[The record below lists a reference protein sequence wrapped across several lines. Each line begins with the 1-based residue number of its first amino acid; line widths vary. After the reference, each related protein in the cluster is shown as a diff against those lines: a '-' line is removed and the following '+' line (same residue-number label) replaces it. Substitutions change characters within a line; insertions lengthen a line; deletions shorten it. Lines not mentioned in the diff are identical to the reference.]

1 MAKIKSVKSNTE
13 VYAEIIAD
21 IASRAA
27 AEIEGAELLGKN
39 PDKLRII
46 KDNDVHAYVKSDNTV
61 DIDIYLNIL
70 YGYNIPDTVC
80 KVQIAI
86 KKAIEKETCYKV
98 GEVNVSVVSII
109 VEETDDTPVI
119 VHDFDDEE
127 TDDVAKSEEEN
138 AYLSLS
144 PRFYDGLIVFEFQR
158 FI

>member
-39 PDKLRII
+39 PDKSRII

-109 VEETDDTPVI
+109 VDETDDAPVI

-138 AYLSLS
+138 A
-144 PRFYDGLIVFEFQR
+144 
-158 FI
+158 

>member
-39 PDKLRII
+39 PDKSRII

-109 VEETDDTPVI
+109 VDETDDTPVI

-127 TDDVAKSEEEN
+127 TDDVAKSEAEN
-138 AYLSLS
+138 A
-144 PRFYDGLIVFEFQR
+144 
-158 FI
+158 

>member
-39 PDKLRII
+39 PDKSRII

-109 VEETDDTPVI
+109 VDENDDTPVI

-138 AYLSLS
+138 A
-144 PRFYDGLIVFEFQR
+144 
-158 FI
+158 

>member
-39 PDKLRII
+39 PDKSRII

-80 KVQIAI
+80 KFQIAI

-109 VEETDDTPVI
+109 VDETDDTPVI

-127 TDDVAKSEEEN
+127 TDDVAKSEEVN
-138 AYLSLS
+138 A
-144 PRFYDGLIVFEFQR
+144 
-158 FI
+158 

>member
-98 GEVNVSVVSII
+98 GEINVSVVSII
-109 VEETDDTPVI
+109 VDETDDTPVI

-138 AYLSLS
+138 A
-144 PRFYDGLIVFEFQR
+144 
-158 FI
+158 

>member
-27 AEIEGAELLGKN
+27 AKIEGAELLGKN

-109 VEETDDTPVI
+109 VDETDDTPVI

-138 AYLSLS
+138 A
-144 PRFYDGLIVFEFQR
+144 
-158 FI
+158 

>member
-39 PDKLRII
+39 PDKSRII

-109 VEETDDTPVI
+109 VDETDDTPVI
-119 VHDFDDEE
+119 VHDFD
-127 TDDVAKSEEEN
+127 VAKSEEEN
-138 AYLSLS
+138 A
-144 PRFYDGLIVFEFQR
+144 
-158 FI
+158 

>member
-138 AYLSLS
+138 
-144 PRFYDGLIVFEFQR
+144 V
-158 FI
+158 

>member
-39 PDKLRII
+39 PDKSRII

-109 VEETDDTPVI
+109 VDETDDTPVI
-119 VHDFDDEE
+119 VHDFGDEE
-127 TDDVAKSEEEN
+127 TDDVAKSEEVN
-138 AYLSLS
+138 A
-144 PRFYDGLIVFEFQR
+144 
-158 FI
+158 

>member
-39 PDKLRII
+39 PDKSRII

-127 TDDVAKSEEEN
+127 TDDVAKSEEEK
-138 AYLSLS
+138 A
-144 PRFYDGLIVFEFQR
+144 
-158 FI
+158 

>member
-86 KKAIEKETCYKV
+86 KKAIEKETCYKG
-98 GEVNVSVVSII
+98 GEVNGSVVSII
-109 VEETDDTPVI
+109 VDETDDTPVI

-138 AYLSLS
+138 A
-144 PRFYDGLIVFEFQR
+144 
-158 FI
+158 

>member
-21 IASRAA
+21 IASRVA

-39 PDKLRII
+39 PDKSRII

-109 VEETDDTPVI
+109 VDETDDTPVI

-138 AYLSLS
+138 A
-144 PRFYDGLIVFEFQR
+144 
-158 FI
+158 

>member
-39 PDKLRII
+39 PDKSRII

-109 VEETDDTPVI
+109 VDETDDTPVI

-127 TDDVAKSEEEN
+127 TDDIAKSEEEN
-138 AYLSLS
+138 A
-144 PRFYDGLIVFEFQR
+144 
-158 FI
+158 

>member
-39 PDKLRII
+39 PDKSRIII

-109 VEETDDTPVI
+109 VDETDDTPVI

-138 AYLSLS
+138 A
-144 PRFYDGLIVFEFQR
+144 
-158 FI
+158 

>member
-39 PDKLRII
+39 PDKSRII
-46 KDNDVHAYVKSDNTV
+46 KDNDVHAYVKSDDTV
-61 DIDIYLNIL
+61 DLDIYLNIL

-109 VEETDDTPVI
+109 VDETDDTPVI

-138 AYLSLS
+138 A
-144 PRFYDGLIVFEFQR
+144 
-158 FI
+158 

>member
-127 TDDVAKSEEEN
+127 TDDVAKKVEKEN
-138 AYLSLS
+138 A
-144 PRFYDGLIVFEFQR
+144 
-158 FI
+158 

>member
-86 KKAIEKETCYKV
+86 KKAIEKETCYTV
-98 GEVNVSVVSII
+98 GEVNVSVASII
-109 VEETDDTPVI
+109 VDETDDTPVI

-138 AYLSLS
+138 A
-144 PRFYDGLIVFEFQR
+144 
-158 FI
+158 

>member
-1 MAKIKSVKSNTE
+1 MAKNKSVKSNTE

-109 VEETDDTPVI
+109 VDETDDTPVI

-138 AYLSLS
+138 A
-144 PRFYDGLIVFEFQR
+144 
-158 FI
+158 

>member
-138 AYLSLS
+138 T
-144 PRFYDGLIVFEFQR
+144 
-158 FI
+158 

>member
-98 GEVNVSVVSII
+98 EEVNVSVVSII
-109 VEETDDTPVI
+109 VDETDDTPVI

-127 TDDVAKSEEEN
+127 ADDVAKSEEEN
-138 AYLSLS
+138 A
-144 PRFYDGLIVFEFQR
+144 
-158 FI
+158 

>member
-46 KDNDVHAYVKSDNTV
+46 KDNDVHAYVKSDNIV

-138 AYLSLS
+138 A
-144 PRFYDGLIVFEFQR
+144 
-158 FI
+158 

>member
-39 PDKLRII
+39 PDKARII

-70 YGYNIPDTVC
+70 YGYIIPDTVC

-86 KKAIEKETCYKV
+86 KKAIEKETCYTV

-109 VEETDDTPVI
+109 VDETDDTPVI

-138 AYLSLS
+138 A
-144 PRFYDGLIVFEFQR
+144 
-158 FI
+158 

>member
-39 PDKLRII
+39 PDKSRII

-109 VEETDDTPVI
+109 VDETDDTPVI

-127 TDDVAKSEEEN
+127 TDDVAKSEEET
-138 AYLSLS
+138 A
-144 PRFYDGLIVFEFQR
+144 
-158 FI
+158 

>member
-39 PDKLRII
+39 PDKSRII

-86 KKAIEKETCYKV
+86 KKSNRK
-98 GEVNVSVVSII
+98 GNLLQGGRS
-109 VEETDDTPVI
+109 
-119 VHDFDDEE
+119 
-127 TDDVAKSEEEN
+127 
-138 AYLSLS
+138 
-144 PRFYDGLIVFEFQR
+144 QR
-158 FI
+158 FGCQYYRRRDRRHPRDRSRL

>member
-1 MAKIKSVKSNTE
+1 MAKNKSVKSNTE

-39 PDKLRII
+39 PEKTRII

-109 VEETDDTPVI
+109 VDETDDTPVI

-138 AYLSLS
+138 A
-144 PRFYDGLIVFEFQR
+144 
-158 FI
+158 

>member
-39 PDKLRII
+39 PEKTRII

-138 AYLSLS
+138 A
-144 PRFYDGLIVFEFQR
+144 
-158 FI
+158 

>member
-109 VEETDDTPVI
+109 IDETDDTPVI

-138 AYLSLS
+138 A
-144 PRFYDGLIVFEFQR
+144 
-158 FI
+158 

>member
-27 AEIEGAELLGKN
+27 AEIEVAELLGKN

-138 AYLSLS
+138 A
-144 PRFYDGLIVFEFQR
+144 
-158 FI
+158 

>member
-1 MAKIKSVKSNTE
+1 MVKIKSVKSNTE

-39 PDKLRII
+39 PDKSRII

-86 KKAIEKETCYKV
+86 KKAIEKETCYNV

-109 VEETDDTPVI
+109 VDETDDTPVI

-138 AYLSLS
+138 A
-144 PRFYDGLIVFEFQR
+144 
-158 FI
+158 

>member
-27 AEIEGAELLGKN
+27 ADIEGAELLGKN
-39 PDKLRII
+39 PDKSRII

-61 DIDIYLNIL
+61 YIDIYLNIL

-109 VEETDDTPVI
+109 VDETDDTPVI

-138 AYLSLS
+138 A
-144 PRFYDGLIVFEFQR
+144 
-158 FI
+158 

>member
-109 VEETDDTPVI
+109 VEETDETPVI

-138 AYLSLS
+138 A
-144 PRFYDGLIVFEFQR
+144 
-158 FI
+158 

>member
-39 PDKLRII
+39 PDKLRNI

-109 VEETDDTPVI
+109 VDETDDTPVI

-138 AYLSLS
+138 A
-144 PRFYDGLIVFEFQR
+144 
-158 FI
+158 

>member
-61 DIDIYLNIL
+61 DIDIYLNIF

-109 VEETDDTPVI
+109 VDETDDTPVI

-138 AYLSLS
+138 A
-144 PRFYDGLIVFEFQR
+144 
-158 FI
+158 

>member
-1 MAKIKSVKSNTE
+1 MAKIKSVKSNTD

-39 PDKLRII
+39 PDKSRII

-109 VEETDDTPVI
+109 VDETDDTPVI

-138 AYLSLS
+138 A
-144 PRFYDGLIVFEFQR
+144 
-158 FI
+158 

>member
-98 GEVNVSVVSII
+98 GEVNVSVISII

-138 AYLSLS
+138 A
-144 PRFYDGLIVFEFQR
+144 
-158 FI
+158 

>member
-39 PDKLRII
+39 PDKSRII
-46 KDNDVHAYVKSDNTV
+46 KDNDVHAYVKSDNIV

-109 VEETDDTPVI
+109 VDETDDTPVI

-138 AYLSLS
+138 A
-144 PRFYDGLIVFEFQR
+144 
-158 FI
+158 

>member
-39 PDKLRII
+39 PDKSRII

-109 VEETDDTPVI
+109 VDETDDTPVI

-127 TDDVAKSEEEN
+127 TDDVTKSEEEN
-138 AYLSLS
+138 A
-144 PRFYDGLIVFEFQR
+144 
-158 FI
+158 